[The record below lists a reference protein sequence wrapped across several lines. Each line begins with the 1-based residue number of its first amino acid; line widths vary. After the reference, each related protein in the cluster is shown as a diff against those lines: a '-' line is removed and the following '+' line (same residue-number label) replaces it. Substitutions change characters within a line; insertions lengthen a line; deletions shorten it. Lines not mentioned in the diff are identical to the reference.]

1 MKKLKLVKI
10 RHFLLRF
17 MYQDRKVSGHICVCY
32 EGYMFYIFLQIF
44 DWILELCWYVVIF
57 RFSFYKQF
65 FVFKYKRYITS
76 LTHEDVIFINW
87 KLQGRIQR
95 LFLRKEESS
104 EMERKNNPIRLPRCK
119 ICNYLWF
126 VHCQVCGCTLAQRS
140 KYTLSHDRTQLCL
153 WK

>member
-1 MKKLKLVKI
+1 MLKFVTFYWDSCTRTGRWAVI
-10 RHFLLRF
+10 YVCVMR
-17 MYQDRKVSGHICVCY
+17 DICFIS
-32 EGYMFYIFLQIF
+32 FYKYSIGFWNCA
-44 DWILELCWYVVIF
+44 DIF

-95 LFLRKEESS
+95 LFLRREESS
-104 EMERKNNPIRLPRCK
+104 EMERKNNPIRLPRCT